1 MKNLDEDAMICD
13 FAQYYGLYHLREHQ
27 PSLIATLA
35 AGLPDNSRSKMR
47 VSGMMLTFEQLLLA
61 KILDDLE
68 LILWSRTE
76 DAIKGR
82 NRPKSIL
89 SEIYHDKDKNEE
101 IRAYDSPEAF
111 EAEYRRLVGE
121 INGN

>member
-1 MKNLDEDAMICD
+1 
-13 FAQYYGLYHLREHQ
+13 
-27 PSLIATLA
+27 
-35 AGLPDNSRSKMR
+35 
-47 VSGMMLTFEQLLLA
+47 MMLTFEQLLLA

>member
-1 MKNLDEDAMICD
+1 MVCD

-61 KILDDLE
+61 KMLDDLE
-68 LILWSRTE
+68 WILWSRTE
-76 DAIKGR
+76 DARKGR

-89 SEIYHDKDKNEE
+89 SKIYHEKTEE
-101 IRAYDSPEAF
+101 IQAYDSLEAF
-111 EAEYRRLVGE
+111 EAEYKRLVGE